1 MTLPN
6 ERTRAVISTREFL
19 VRLTSPYNGGIKGV
33 KREVR
38 EEARRLL
45 RHYPL
50 PWDIHAAA
58 TGDGSAFDEGE
69 TLRWMD
75 ALGGTLKKPT

>member
-6 ERTRAVISTREFL
+6 ERAQAVINARKFL
-19 VRLTSPYNGGIKGV
+19 IRLTSPYDGGIKGV

-45 RHYPL
+45 RHYPGMWEL
-50 PWDIHAAA
+50 QKASELMPDIFWVQP
-58 TGDGSAFDEGE
+58 G
-69 TLRWMD
+69 
-75 ALGGTLKKPT
+75 